1 MRAAW
6 IVMACLLTG
15 AANAQSGC
23 VEIQS
28 TQGWQSVQFFGA
40 PVDIATISGSWTV
53 DAAISRS
60 GYAGHQGADA
70 QRLEPFSA
78 YKYDQNY
85 AFGQLLL
92 RAQGRDQVIAPRPSI
107 GNGQVTRIWG
117 SGPVEFRINDADAAL
132 GDNAG
137 VLTVCVN
144 PVGSEA
150 ATSPASSAPSTANGA
165 ASAYSSTTAAPAERA
180 AGRSE
185 WMACF
190 NDSRENDS
198 ESRRLRR
205 WRSEIRSTERALERR
220 ADGLQDERN
229 HLSYSYNRDA
239 YGIAD
244 RARANQER
252 MHQERVDAYNDDVD
266 DLQDELDDYNRDASD
281 HDAWDDALRARCGGV
296 LFDNSRELAQ
306 QYCVGNAASTSF
318 CEAFD

>member
-1 MRAAW
+1 
-6 IVMACLLTG
+6 
-15 AANAQSGC
+15 
-23 VEIQS
+23 
-28 TQGWQSVQFFGA
+28 
-40 PVDIATISGSWTV
+40 
-53 DAAISRS
+53 
-60 GYAGHQGADA
+60 
-70 QRLEPFSA
+70 
-78 YKYDQNY
+78 
-85 AFGQLLL
+85 
-92 RAQGRDQVIAPRPSI
+92 
-107 GNGQVTRIWG
+107 
-117 SGPVEFRINDADAAL
+117 
-132 GDNAG
+132 
-137 VLTVCVN
+137 
-144 PVGSEA
+144 
-150 ATSPASSAPSTANGA
+150 
-165 ASAYSSTTAAPAERA
+165 
-180 AGRSE
+180 
-185 WMACF
+185 MACF

-266 DLQDELDDYNRDASD
+266 DLRDELDDYNRDASD
-281 HDAWDDALRARCGGV
+281 HDAWDDAWRARCGGV